1 MTFPDQNEVLYTLS
15 EMQERYDRAIK
26 QILYNKETSLKS
38 LNQELQRNSVSRKIS
53 EVETQFLQ
61 VEDELKRLISYKLV
75 QCESELLDLPK
86 QLKDNFEYALQV
98 KTQTLKSLEQKMR
111 LYDPKLKQKEG
122 WGEILVNGKRV
133 ELSTINEDDRFVISD
148 TKIKLEVACIKKEN
162 L

>member
-1 MTFPDQNEVLYTLS
+1 MILPDQNEVLYTLS
-15 EMQERYDRAIK
+15 EMQEQYDRAIK
-26 QILYNKETSLKS
+26 QIIYNKETALKS

-61 VEDELKRLISYKLV
+61 VEDELKRLMSYKLV
-75 QCESELLDLPK
+75 QCQSELLDLPK

-98 KTQTLKSLEQKMR
+98 KTQNLKSLEQKMR